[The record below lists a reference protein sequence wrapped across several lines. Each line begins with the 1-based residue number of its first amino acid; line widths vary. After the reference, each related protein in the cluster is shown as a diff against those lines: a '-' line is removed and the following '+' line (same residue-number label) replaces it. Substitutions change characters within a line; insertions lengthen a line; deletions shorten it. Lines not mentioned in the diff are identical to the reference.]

1 VDNDE
6 EMPHSTSSFVQND
19 PQPDSRPFVPE
30 QVNISDEE
38 TQAQGGVQ
46 VRFSNI

>member
-1 VDNDE
+1 MDNDG
-6 EMPHSTSSFVQND
+6 EMPYSTSSFVQKD
-19 PQPDSRPFVPE
+19 PQPDSLPFVAE
-30 QVNISDEE
+30 QINNSDEE